1 MPAPGYP
8 PLSQAMSA
16 CTIASAASTSN
27 SIDLGLKGY
36 ERLVVTRAAAFST
49 GAALTVQ
56 GARDDAT
63 YKNIFVL
70 VPTSSAVQYQQLIVG
85 TAVSSTGYAVFA
97 SPGLRYI
104 RFLASDTIDNGGVI
118 TVYGA
123 H

>member
-1 MPAPGYP
+1 MPAYGQP

-27 SIDLGLKGY
+27 SIDLGLKAY

-56 GARDDAT
+56 GSVDDST
-63 YKNIFVL
+63 FKNVFTL
-70 VPTSSAVQYQQLIVG
+70 VPTSSAVQYQQLIIA
-85 TAVSSTGYAVFA
+85 TATSTGFAVIPT
-97 SPGLRYI
+97 PGMRYV